1 MTRKSAEATASV
13 EQVSELTPFELSR
26 VYAKGWLAGMSC
38 ETGGSAR
45 TIHAQAEALNPYK
58 VPIERSRWMQGF
70 AGAVRRK
77 FGITPGEENGSAD
90 APG

>member
-1 MTRKSAEATASV
+1 MTMTKKSAEPVDSV
-13 EQVSELTPFELSR
+13 EQLSELSPFELSR

-38 ETGGSAR
+38 EGAASAR

-58 VPIERSRWMQGF
+58 VPIERARWMQGF

-77 FGITPGEENGSAD
+77 FGITAAENDTAT
-90 APG
+90 

>member
-1 MTRKSAEATASV
+1 MTRKSAEPALK

-38 ETGGSAR
+38 EAGASAR
-45 TIHAQAEALNPYK
+45 TIHTQAEALNPYK
-58 VPIERSRWMQGF
+58 VPMERARWMQGF

-77 FGITPGEENGSAD
+77 FGITTDENSSAE

>member
-1 MTRKSAEATASV
+1 MTRKSAEQAAST
-13 EQVSELTPFELSR
+13 EQVSALTPFELSR

-38 ETGGSAR
+38 EAGASAR

-58 VPIERSRWMQGF
+58 VPMERSRWMQGF

-77 FGITPGEENGSAD
+77 FGID
-90 APG
+90 AAEAGTETGNA